1 MRLRRELLTRAVHT
15 ESRRLILWRACKGR
29 NIKSLF
35 SHTVLIHTS
44 YQGLLHRTS
53 LALWDCWTSQDKS
66 KSFPTF
72 VVIIYHFATFFARG
86 GQSLASVFA
95 LIRSEVVDGCSGRS
109 RWPTKKM
116 RSSSQLIIFVM
127 HKNCAFH
134 SLAAFFYRHRWFGP
148 RVKRNNVTKCT
159 SRSPP
164 SIWPRMPIVSDDA
177 LKGTAVVLSK
187 SQLQALPTV
196 VCCRRLAIM
205 MGWTFH
211 HG

>member
-35 SHTVLIHTS
+35 SHAVLIHTS

-72 VVIIYHFATFFARG
+72 VVIIYHFATFFVRG

-134 SLAAFFYRHRWFGP
+134 SLAAFFL
-148 RVKRNNVTKCT
+148 
-159 SRSPP
+159 SPP
-164 SIWPRMPIVSDDA
+164 LFWAQSETQQRNKMYESFAAIN
-177 LKGTAVVLSK
+177 
-187 SQLQALPTV
+187 
-196 VCCRRLAIM
+196 LAS
-205 MGWTFH
+205 H
-211 HG
+211 AYPPAHCVR

>member
-35 SHTVLIHTS
+35 SHTGTVLIHTT
-44 YQGLLHRTS
+44 YQGLSHRTS
-53 LALWDCWTSQDKS
+53 LALWNCWTSRDKS

-72 VVIIYHFATFFARG
+72 VVIIYHFATFFGRG

-134 SLAAFFYRHRWFGP
+134 SLAAFFYHHRCFGP
-148 RVKRNNVTKCT
+148 RVKRNNVKKCR
-159 SRSPP
+159 SQSPP
-164 SIWPRMPIVSDDA
+164 SIWPGMPIRRPIVSDDA
-177 LKGTAVVLSK
+177 LKGTAPPVYCPSRG
-187 SQLQALPTV
+187 SRPCPPSFAAAAW
-196 VCCRRLAIM
+196 RL
-205 MGWTFH
+205 
-211 HG
+211 